1 MKELIEGVNK
11 QIAEAIEI
19 GNAAQFGLSGK
30 RISCVLVCGLGG
42 SGIGGKIVSQLVADE
57 LKVPFLISNEYGI
70 PACVD
75 EHTLLIASSYSGNTE
90 ETIAAVKAAQKR
102 NAEIVVIASGGELLD
117 MAVEHNWNYLVVP
130 KGQQPRAMLL
140 YSLIQQLFV
149 LNKYELISDNMINN
163 LSELAT
169 FVGSVRNSV
178 QDEAKR
184 VAVFLHKHTPVIY
197 AASGFEGIA
206 VRFRQQLNE
215 NAKVLCW
222 HHVLPE
228 MNHNELVGWAG
239 GNEQLAVVYMKT
251 DFDHPRTSY
260 RWEICK
266 DIIAAKTPSVTEIR
280 AKGKTR
286 LEQNIYLI
294 HLTDWISILLADLKQ
309 VDSVEVNVI
318 SHLKSEMGK
327 KP

>member
-11 QIAEAIEI
+11 QISEAIEI
-19 GNAAQFGLSGK
+19 GAMSKFNSSGK
-30 RISCVLVCGLGG
+30 KFSCVLVCGLGG
-42 SGIGGKIVSQLVADE
+42 SGIGGKIVSQLVSDE
-57 LKVPFLISNEYGI
+57 LKIPFLISNEYGI
-70 PACVD
+70 PACVN

-102 NAEIVVIASGGELLD
+102 NAEIVVIASGGELLE
-117 MAVEHNWNYLVVP
+117 MAIEYKWNHLIVP

-140 YSLIQQLFV
+140 YSLIQQLYA
-149 LNKYELISDNMINN
+149 LNKYGLISDNLLNN
-163 LSELAT
+163 LPELPT
-169 FVGSVRNSV
+169 FIGSVRNMI

-184 VAVFLHKHTPVIY
+184 VAAFLHKHTPVIY
-197 AASGFEGIA
+197 AAAGFEGIA

-215 NAKVLCW
+215 NAKMLCW

-239 GNEQLAVVYMKT
+239 GNEQLAVVYIKT

-266 DIIAAKTPSVTEIR
+266 EIIAAKTPAVTEIR

-294 HLTDWISILLADLKQ
+294 HLTDWVSIMVAELKQ